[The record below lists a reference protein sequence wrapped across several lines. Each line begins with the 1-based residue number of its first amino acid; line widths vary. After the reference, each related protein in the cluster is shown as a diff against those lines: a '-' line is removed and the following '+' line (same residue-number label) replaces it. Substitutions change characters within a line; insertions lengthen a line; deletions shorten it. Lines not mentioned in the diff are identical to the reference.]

1 MIADDRC
8 KLIEEITKLP
18 ETDKSFVLGY
28 AAGVLAKASE
38 LPKPQKRKRKPKAD
52 RTA

>member
-1 MIADDRC
+1 MEESDRYA
-8 KLIEEITKLP
+8 LISEMMKLP

-38 LPKPQKRKRKPKAD
+38 APKPQKRKRKPKAD